1 MCGVY
6 LRFPVSGVVGALGQ
20 EREVGGVSRGGRGGG
35 REGWRGGTARAP
47 GALRASGQ
55 EARDGLAG
63 QERVRLG
70 DLLAKTS

>member
-1 MCGVY
+1 MSC
-6 LRFPVSGVVGALGQ
+6 
-20 EREVGGVSRGGRGGG
+20 GGRGGG